1 MALTKMAV
9 RNAKARENGG
19 NYSLSLS
26 LSLSLPLSPMA
37 MGGMTGFPIPFAPQG
52 AVDSGSSTMTFSI
65 SIMSIAVRSRCFE
78 RR

>member
-1 MALTKMAV
+1 
-9 RNAKARENGG
+9 
-19 NYSLSLS
+19 
-26 LSLSLPLSPMA
+26 MA

-65 SIMSIAVRSRCFE
+65 SIMFIAVRSRCFE

>member
-19 NYSLSLS
+19 NY
-26 LSLSLPLSPMA
+26 SLSLPLSPMA